1 MKTNKAATPSPAE
14 TIKLGYKSD
23 AFEAIHQSAAALA
36 AIGALPKAT
45 LRDFDER
52 CLIQIPQYAP
62 SDVQRIR
69 LNNHLSQPVFAMY
82 LNTSE
87 STVQQW
93 ERGSK
98 RPSGMACRLLSV
110 IERHGLSVLV

>member
-1 MKTNKAATPSPAE
+1 MKTTQQPQPKS
-14 TIKLGYKSD
+14 IKLGYKSD
-23 AFEAIHQSAAALA
+23 AFEAIHQSAVALA
-36 AIGALPKAT
+36 NVGAMPKAT

-98 RPSGMACRLLSV
+98 RPSGMACRLLAV
-110 IERHGLSVLV
+110 IERHGLSVLA